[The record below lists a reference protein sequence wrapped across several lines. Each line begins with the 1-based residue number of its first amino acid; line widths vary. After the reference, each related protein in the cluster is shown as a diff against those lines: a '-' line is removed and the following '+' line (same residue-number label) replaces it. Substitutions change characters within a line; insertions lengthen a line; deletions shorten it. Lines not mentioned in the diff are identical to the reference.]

1 MKKFLLFL
9 VAVFVSAKILTVSA
23 NSCFTVSGMT
33 IIDYSESCGSV
44 VEIPTSIN
52 GKNIMLISPKAFAN
66 KNISSVSIP
75 SSIGYIGEFAFY
87 GNNLTNVN
95 IPNGVL
101 YIGPQAF
108 AFNNINSVIL
118 PDTVDSIGDGAFE
131 GNCISNQ
138 PRLDILDEGWK
149 REQYGCDNILNVHS
163 ENNRPKFSQN
173 IQHISG
179 NILFPNFKP
188 KENPILT
195 DLKDSRLDIIK
206 NQFGQNN
213 SQLTR
218 QEFIKILIDSA

>member
-1 MKKFLLFL
+1 MKKILLFL
-9 VAVFVSAKILTVSA
+9 VAVFISAKILTVSA

-87 GNNLTNVN
+87 GNNLTTVD
-95 IPNGVL
+95 IPDGMF

-108 AFNNINSVIL
+108 AFNNITSVII
-118 PDTVDSIGDGAFE
+118 PDSVDSIGDGAFE

-149 REQYGCDNILNVHS
+149 REQYGCDNMLNIRS
-163 ENNRPKFSQN
+163 ENNRPKFTQN

-179 NILFPNFKP
+179 NILFPNFQP
-188 KENPILT
+188 KEKPAIV
-195 DLKDSRLDIIK
+195 DLKDKKLDIMK

-218 QEFIKILIDSA
+218 QEFIKILIDSS